1 MDKRKSQVK
10 VKGGGACRG
19 TGGVG
24 TGRLDGGLKEVKEEE
39 EHPRQG
45 VSKCRGR
52 EVPGVFMEPGEQN
65 WD

>member
-24 TGRLDGGLKEVKEEE
+24 TGRLDGGLKEVKV
-39 EHPRQG
+39 G
-45 VSKCRGR
+45 G
-52 EVPGVFMEPGEQN
+52 
-65 WD
+65 